1 MILIHLR
8 CINITE
14 VVHRATY
21 SGHYR
26 QVVFLH
32 KWSLRQVLLSVYSRS
47 LRERQNC
54 NYSHSQVHQL
64 INLTS
69 CVLLTSSMGCKGKSV
84 YASLTVRSHL
94 SAPQISCSL
103 TFHSGFYWN
112 KYGIILLYTILLLP
126 HLSSSLTSST
136 IFIQNRC
143 VRISEVSLYTL
154 WYTTQHHTLSTYPAI
169 QLNSTRSMYI

>member
-8 CINITE
+8 YINITE

-26 QVVFLH
+26 QVVFLY
-32 KWSLRQVLLSVYSRS
+32 KWSLRQVLLLDSRS

-69 CVLLTSSMGCKGKSV
+69 CVLLTSTMGCKGNSV

-94 SAPQISCSL
+94 SAPQISSSL

-112 KYGIILLYTILLLP
+112 KYAIILLYTILLLP
-126 HLSSSLTSST
+126 HLSSYLSVHPHFHSE
-136 IFIQNRC
+136 QMYAE
-143 VRISEVSLYTL
+143 SEVSLYTL
-154 WYTTQHHTLSTYPAI
+154 WYTTQHHTLNTHPTI
-169 QLNSTRSMYI
+169 QLHST